1 MEHSD
6 PAAIKK
12 SVRTYMMVGALLYV
26 GTVITVAANQVHL
39 AIPLA
44 IPGALIISTIKGS
57 AVAAVFMHLSHE
69 KKWIYGSLIL
79 TVAFFVVLM
88 SVPFFTISD
97 SIGTPLHHETAA
109 SAGAHEGHWD
119 GAQSISSVVRQPL
132 SDPGGLFSGVGGRT
146 ISPRAR
152 NGLRPHH
159 RGGDRRGGR
168 P

>member
-44 IPGALIISTIKGS
+44 ITVALIIATIKGS

-69 KKWIYGSLIL
+69 KRWVYGALML
-79 TVAFFVVLM
+79 TVAFFIVLLF
-88 SVPFFTISD
+88 VPLLFTLNG
-97 SIGTPLHHETAA
+97 IGTPLAA
-109 SAGAHEGHWD
+109 PAA
-119 GAQSISSVVRQPL
+119 A
-132 SDPGGLFSGVGGRT
+132 VGG
-146 ISPRAR
+146 A
-152 NGLRPHH
+152 GH
-159 RGGDRRGGR
+159 
-168 P
+168 